1 MNFDHAKLQ
10 KSLHSNT
17 KLQETPNKKKF
28 RLRKLGLALN
38 VTFDI
43 LLS

>member
-10 KSLHSNT
+10 KSLRST
-17 KLQETPNKKKF
+17 KLQETPHKKIF